1 MLWPIPADT
10 HRERFG
16 NMTASGPFFPPTPDD
31 DAPARAGREQ
41 QLRRAREVL
50 SDAGWLFDDFVNAEM
65 RKVLVSKPDEREA
78 REEAHRR
85 ARVATEL
92 KAGLE
97 SLIENYEAD
106 LRLQERRDLHK
117 EKRHGR

>member
-1 MLWPIPADT
+1 
-10 HRERFG
+10 
-16 NMTASGPFFPPTPDD
+16 MTASGPFFPPTPDD

-65 RKVLVSKPDEREA
+65 RKVLVSKPDERDA

-85 ARVATEL
+85 ARVAAEM
-92 KAGLE
+92 KASLE
-97 SLIENYEAD
+97 SLIEQYEAD
-106 LRLQERRDLHK
+106 SALVAKRLGLQERRDRQNQK